1 MTGKEIRFAAR
12 PKGWPTLE
20 TFAPASV
27 ELPALQDGQV
37 LVRNLFMSVD
47 PYMRGRMN
55 DVKSYVPSFQVGQP
69 LDGGAIGEVVDS
81 RAPEV
86 KPGDIVQ
93 SMRGW
98 RDYFVA
104 PAKELRVVDP
114 RVRPLSAYLGVLG
127 TTGLTAWVG
136 LELVDLTPGDRVFVS
151 AAAGAV
157 GSVAGQ
163 LAKRRGCF
171 VVGSTGSAEK
181 VQFLRNQLGFDA
193 AFNYKDPSTSG
204 RNASLGA
211 GDLKQQLLQATPEG
225 IDVYFDN
232 VGGEHLEAALAC
244 MRNRGRIAAC
254 GSISRYNDEAPTPGP
269 RNMFLFV
276 TRRLTMRGFI
286 VTDWL
291 HEMKAFLA
299 EVGPLVAS
307 GTIQAPETIVE
318 GLDNAPRA
326 FLDLLKGAN
335 TGKMIVRL

>member
-27 ELPALQDGQV
+27 ELPELQDGQA
-37 LVRNLFMSVD
+37 LVRNIFMSVD

-55 DVKSYVPSFQVGQP
+55 DVKSYVPPFQIGQP
-69 LDGGAIGEVVDS
+69 LEGGAIGEVVDS

-86 KPGDIVQ
+86 KRGDIVQ
-93 SMRGW
+93 TMRGW

-114 RVRPLSAYLGVLG
+114 LVRPLSAYLGVLG

-136 LELVDLTPGDRVFVS
+136 LNLVDLEPGDRVFVS

-163 LAKRRGCF
+163 LAKLRGCF
-171 VVGSTGSAEK
+171 VVGSAGSAEK
-181 VQFLRNQLGFDA
+181 VRFLTNELGFDA
-193 AFNYKDPSTSG
+193 AFNYRDSTPEQKTSQG
-204 RNASLGA
+204 TN
-211 GDLKQQLLQATPEG
+211 DLTQQLMRAAPEG

-232 VGGEHLEAALAC
+232 VGGDHLEAALAC
-244 MRNRGRIAAC
+244 MRDQGRIAAC
-254 GSISRYNDEAPTPGP
+254 GSISRYNAEAPTPGP
-269 RNMFLFV
+269 RNMFLIV

-286 VTDWL
+286 VTDWR
-291 HEMKAFLA
+291 HELKNFFA
-299 EVGPLVAS
+299 EVAPLVAS
-307 GTIQAPETIVE
+307 GKIKAPETIVE

-326 FLDLLKGAN
+326 FLDLLKGGN
-335 TGKMIVRL
+335 TGKMIVKL